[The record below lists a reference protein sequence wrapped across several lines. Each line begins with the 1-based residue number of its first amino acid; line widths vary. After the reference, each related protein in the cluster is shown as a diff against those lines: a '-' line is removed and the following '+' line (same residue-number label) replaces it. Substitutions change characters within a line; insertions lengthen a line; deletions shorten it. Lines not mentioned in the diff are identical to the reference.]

1 MGIPVVVAPPGR
13 APVPAGEEAPL
24 VTEGGGVRASVGADP
39 AGAPSVGVEPE
50 LEPASDPAG
59 ELGLGLEPELG
70 LEPDPDPDPDP

>member
-13 APVPAGEEAPL
+13 TPVPAGEEAPL

-70 LEPDPDPDPDP
+70 LGLEPEPDPDP